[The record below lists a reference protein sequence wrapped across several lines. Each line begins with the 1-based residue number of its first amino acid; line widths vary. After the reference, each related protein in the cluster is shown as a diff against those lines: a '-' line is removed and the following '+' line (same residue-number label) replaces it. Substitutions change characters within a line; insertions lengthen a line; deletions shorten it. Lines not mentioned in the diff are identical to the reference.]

1 MGPAARRGGVCG
13 ISVCSLRV
21 SESVYIESVVS
32 ERKHNQVGGGRM
44 GCGGGKHRHRVRR
57 PDLAP
62 STPPHLPC
70 APPRYTALSFVAGFF
85 AGRGGRGLA
94 HTGRSLSQHSAARG
108 QERRSGRRA
117 GKPAAITLATTPQS
131 LRSIDKETSLW
142 NDTSRCS
149 LVRCSSTDYTRLYF
163 YDDSL

>member
-1 MGPAARRGGVCG
+1 MCG

-44 GCGGGKHRHRVRR
+44 GCGGGEHRHRVRR

-62 STPPHLPC
+62 STPPPHDLPVHRLVIRLYPSWQDFLQGEG
-70 APPRYTALSFVAGFF
+70 AEGWLTQGDRSRSRST
-85 AGRGGRGLA
+85 RRHGGR
-94 HTGRSLSQHSAARG
+94 SAGVAEERG
-108 QERRSGRRA
+108 SR
-117 GKPAAITLATTPQS
+117 PPLLLLPQS